1 MGLDASARAHIE
13 RVLPVLLSRSTDEIA
28 RGIDAPGHT
37 PFRDDILG
45 LGCEGRFS
53 AFYAPFDWINDEA
66 DVVIVGVTPGRR
78 QAKDALL
85 ALRSA
90 AVRGAPVEEAAAAAK
105 STASFAGMRDLG
117 ARLMDHFG
125 LHQVFGLRSTADL
138 FASAAS
144 RVHSTSVLR
153 YPVLKDGSNFAGDR
167 RIMSRPLMRRMIEEN
182 LVPEL
187 VQVRNAWIVPFGINA
202 LLVLEDLAARG
213 LINGD
218 RLLGGVLHPSGQ
230 QWNRYNVQLGITTG
244 AAVQDVPGGAD
255 VLRRSDLLRDRVRQ
269 IVGLRPAA

>member
-1 MGLDASARAHIE
+1 MSLDTSARAQIE
-13 RVLPVLLSRSTDEIA
+13 RVLPALTSRSADEIA
-28 RGIDAPGHT
+28 RAVDAPGHS
-37 PFRDDILG
+37 PLRDEILG
-45 LGCEGRFS
+45 LGREGRFG

-78 QAKDALL
+78 QARDALL

-90 AVRGAPVEEAAAAAK
+90 VMRGASVDEAAAAAK
-105 STASFAGMRDLG
+105 SHASFAGMRDLG
-117 ARLMDHFG
+117 ARLMDHLD
-125 LHQVFGLRSTADL
+125 LHRVFGVRSTVDL
-138 FASAAS
+138 FGSAAA

-153 YPVLKDGSNFAGDR
+153 YPVLKGGKNFSGDR
-167 RIMSRPLMRRMIEEN
+167 RIMARPFMRRMVEEN

-187 VQVRNAWIVPFGINA
+187 ARLPNAWIMPFGVNA
-202 LLVLEDLAARG
+202 LLVLENLAARG

-244 AAVQDVPGGAD
+244 AAARAVPGGAE
-255 VLRRSDLLRDRVRQ
+255 VLRRSDLLRERVER
-269 IVGLRPAA
+269 IVGLRAAA